1 MVNSPSY
8 SITWIFLSKILTDDD
23 DDEYITP
30 HGEVSDSW
38 VGTASEWREG
48 RPFQTGGKQKVL
60 QPLGEKT
67 RVPMKKGP
75 LDTPPNG
82 TESSGDGR
90 PIALLKQNH
99 GFGTPGLSWR
109 GAEPLT
115 GADRLEEEEEEE
127 GR

>member
-1 MVNSPSY
+1 MVNSHGY

-75 LDTPPNG
+75 LDTPP
-82 TESSGDGR
+82 TERRVVGMAAPSPS
-90 PIALLKQNH
+90 
-99 GFGTPGLSWR
+99 
-109 GAEPLT
+109 
-115 GADRLEEEEEEE
+115 
-127 GR
+127 